1 MRKLLLLALC
11 LPLVA
16 CVIGSNDP
24 GGTTGD
30 DDGSDD
36 PNNPPAGTITGLITA
51 DATWTGVVRIGI
63 ANNTPTRIE
72 PGVTVTVSPGAE
84 LKFLSGA
91 GLEIRGTLK
100 IQGTSA
106 GKVQLS
112 PETGSFFGGLTV
124 VGAPTAGTLEMTYA
138 VMKGGAISTSAG
150 STSTIIDSKMF
161 GASGDL
167 LIMNGGTVTMSY
179 SQIGA
184 DPADGPDG
192 THCNIHT
199 GGNANTISITRS
211 NINGVPYGLMLYGG
225 QNAILTNNNWYG
237 NTTADVDTQPG
248 VSADLSGSWFDGP
261 APVAGSGAT
270 LTLLNQAAAKLLDAG
285 VGAVRP

>member
-24 GGTTGD
+24 GSTSDD
-30 DDGSDD
+30 DDGSNGT
-36 PNNPPAGTITGLITA
+36 NNPPAGAITGLITS
-51 DATWTGVVRIGI
+51 DATWTGVVVIGI

-72 PGVTVTVSPGAE
+72 PGVTITVSPGTE
-84 LKFLSGA
+84 IKFAGGA
-91 GLEIRGTLK
+91 GLEIRGALK

-106 GKVQLS
+106 GKVQLH
-112 PETGSFFGGLTV
+112 PDTGNFFGGLTV
-124 VGAPTAGTLEMTYA
+124 VGAPSPGTLEMAYA

-150 STSTIIDSKMF
+150 STSTITDSKMF

-248 VSADLSGSWFDGP
+248 VSADLSGSYFDGTP
-261 APVAGSGAT
+261 PVAGTGAT
-270 LTLLNQAAAKLLDAG
+270 LTLANLSLTKLVDAG
-285 VGAVRP
+285 VRP

>member
-1 MRKLLLLALC
+1 MRNLLLLVLC

-24 GGTTGD
+24 GTTGD
-30 DDGSDD
+30 DDGSGS
-36 PNNPPAGTITGLITA
+36 NPLPDGTITGLITT
-51 DATWTGVVRIGI
+51 DATWTGVVRIGRT
-63 ANNTPTRIE
+63 NNAPTRIE
-72 PGVTVTVSPGAE
+72 SGVTITVSPGAE
-84 LKFLSGA
+84 LKFVGGA
-91 GLEIRGTLK
+91 GLEIQGTLK

-112 PETGSFFGGLTV
+112 PETGNFFGGLTV
-124 VGAPTAGTLEMTYA
+124 VGAPTAGKLEMTYA

-184 DPADGPDG
+184 DLADGPDG

-237 NTTADVDTQPG
+237 NSTADVDTQPG
-248 VSADLSGSWFDGP
+248 VSADLSGSYFDGP
-261 APVAGSGAT
+261 PPVAGTGAT
-270 LTLLNQAAAKLLDAG
+270 LTLANLALAKLIDAG

>member
-1 MRKLLLLALC
+1 MRNLLSFALC
-11 LPLVA
+11 LPLAA

-30 DDGSDD
+30 DDGNNNGS
-36 PNNPPAGTITGLITA
+36 NNPDPAITGLITS
-51 DATWTGVVRIGI
+51 DATWSGVVRIGI

-72 PGVTVTVSPGAE
+72 AGVTVTVSPGTE
-84 LKFLSGA
+84 LKFVAGA

-106 GKVQLS
+106 AKVQLH
-112 PETGSFFGGLTV
+112 PETGNFFGGLTV
-124 VGAPTAGTLEMTYA
+124 VGAPTAGTLELTYA
-138 VMKGGAISTSAG
+138 VMKGGAIMTSAG
-150 STSTIIDSKMF
+150 STSTITDTKMF

-167 LIMNGGTVTMSY
+167 LIMNGGTVNMMY

-184 DPADGPDG
+184 DPTDGADG

-199 GGNANTISITRS
+199 GGTANTINITRS

-225 QNAILTNNNWYG
+225 QNATLTNNNWYG

-248 VSADLSGSWFDGP
+248 VSADLSGSWFDGLP
-261 APVAGSGAT
+261 PVAGTGAT
-270 LTLLNQAAAKLLDAG
+270 LTLANLAAAKLADAG
-285 VGAVRP
+285 VRP